1 MSKRISTL
9 IKKSGL
15 EENVLINKLIAR
27 GHDIKGPTSLI
38 DEDIFE
44 MLIEEFVPKPPA
56 KPAVKKA
63 KAKTKTKA
71 KVKAKVK
78 RVSKPKPKAVTAEKP
93 KPKAETAEKP
103 KPKAETAEKPKPKAE
118 TAEKPKPKA
127 VPAEKPKPKAETAE
141 KPKPKA
147 KAKAKTKVKA
157 KPKKAVKP
165 KVEPEPEPEVVKK
178 APEKPAPTIKPPTKK
193 IDVEALEE
201 LDEIEKEKIDSAKV
215 QMARKA
221 RAKSEKPT
229 VVVIKRKPE
238 PVVEEEKPVI
248 EEPLVKVLEL
258 DRLPEIRSLAKRIKI
273 KARHLV
279 KKLAELGIILT
290 EKDQLDAETTE
301 IIAHE
306 YDYEVKFNFKL
317 PLKKEE
323 KEEKLE
329 PRPPVITFMG
339 HVDHG
344 KTTLMD
350 HIRKSSVVDG
360 EAGGITQHIGAYK
373 VKVNDNT
380 IVFLDT
386 PGHEAFTSM
395 RARGAK
401 VTDIC
406 VLVIAADDGV
416 MPQTIEAINHAKA
429 AEAQIVVAIN
439 KIDRPGAEVDRVK
452 QQLMS
457 HELIPEGWGG
467 DIICVPVSALN
478 GDGVDELLEMLTLQS
493 EMLELKANPDK
504 PARGVII
511 ESSLSTGR
519 GSVTTAMVQEGT
531 LRIGDIALA
540 DTFYGRIRAMNDE
553 QGNRLSEAGPSTPVE
568 LMGLNGVPAAGA
580 EISVMAT
587 EKIARE
593 IAESRMHEGRVQS
606 QTLAERTN
614 LEDFLSLE
622 PEAEKK
628 QLKIIIKAD
637 VQGSLEALKGSIA
650 KIPSDKIEMNVVHS
664 GVGDITESEVMLA
677 SASNA
682 AILGFQVKSDPQ
694 LEEQARKGNVKMFF
708 FDVIYRAIDEVRL
721 VMEENLE
728 PLLQERVTGKAT
740 VKQLFASSA
749 LGTIAG
755 CYVTEGVVVRNGKV
769 RVTRNDEKVFEGE
782 IASLRHFQEEAREV
796 RAGQECGIKVK
807 GFNEVAVDDVLE
819 IFVID
824 KIAQKL

>member
-1 MSKRISTL
+1 MSKRVSTL
-9 IKKSGL
+9 IKKLGL
-15 EENVLINKLIAR
+15 EENVVIDKLIAR
-27 GHDIKGPTSLI
+27 GHDVKSATSLI
-38 DEDIFE
+38 DQDVFDQF
-44 MLIEEFVPKPPA
+44 LEELAPKTGAKPTVKKTKKPPA
-56 KPAVKKA
+56 K
-63 KAKTKTKA
+63 A
-71 KVKAKVK
+71 KVKTAPKP
-78 RVSKPKPKAVTAEKP
+78 RPEAEAAPKPKPKKAAKTKPEAKTAEKP
-93 KPKAETAEKP
+93 KAKAEPKP
-103 KPKAETAEKPKPKAE
+103 KPK
-118 TAEKPKPKA
+118 
-127 VPAEKPKPKAETAE
+127 
-141 KPKPKA
+141 
-147 KAKAKTKVKA
+147 KT
-157 KPKKAVKP
+157 VKP
-165 KVEPEPEPEVVKK
+165 KVAPEQVAEVETK
-178 APEKPAPTIKPPTKK
+178 APLKPKPEIKTPSKK
-193 IDVEALEE
+193 IDTEVLEE
-201 LDEIEKEKIDSAKV
+201 LDEIEKEKLVSAK
-215 QMARKA
+215 AEKA
-221 RAKSEKPT
+221 KKATKKRIVIIKHRPGPALKAK
-229 VVVIKRKPE
+229 
-238 PVVEEEKPVI
+238 EEKKPAAA
-248 EEPLVKVLEL
+248 EKSVKILEF
-258 DRLPEIRSLAKRIKI
+258 DRLPELRSLAKKIKI
-273 KARHLV
+273 KARHVV
-279 KKLAELGIILT
+279 KKLAELGINLT
-290 EKDQLDAETTE
+290 EKDQLDPETAE

-306 YDYEVKFNFKL
+306 YGHEVKFNFEL
-317 PLKKEE
+317 PLKKEDQ
-323 KEEKLE
+323 EEKLE

-350 HIRKSSVVDG
+350 YIRKSSVVDG

-395 RARGAK
+395 RARGAQ

-416 MPQTIEAINHAKA
+416 MPQTVEAINHAKA

-452 QQLMS
+452 QQLMT

-467 DIICVPVSALN
+467 DIICVPVSALT
-478 GDGVDELLEMLTLQS
+478 GDGVDDLIEMLALQS

-519 GSVTTAMVQEGT
+519 GAVTTAMIQEGT

-540 DTFYGRIRAMNDE
+540 DTFYGRIRAMSDE

-568 LMGLNGVPAAGA
+568 LMGLNGVPAAGSD
-580 EISVMAT
+580 ISVMAT
-587 EKIARE
+587 ERIARE
-593 IAESRMHEGRVQS
+593 IAQSRIHETRMQS
-606 QTLAERTN
+606 QTLAARTN
-614 LEDFLSLE
+614 LEDFLSMD

-664 GVGDITESEVMLA
+664 GVGDITESDVMLA

-694 LEEQARKGNVKMFF
+694 LEEQARKENVKMFF
-708 FDVIYRAIDEVRL
+708 FDIIYRAIDEVRL

-740 VKQLFASSA
+740 VKQLFSSSA

-769 RVTRNDEKVFEGE
+769 RVLRNGEKMFEGE
-782 IASLRHFQEEAREV
+782 IASLRRYQEEAREM
-796 RAGQECGIKVK
+796 RAGQECGIKIK
-807 GFNEVAVDDVLE
+807 GFNQVVVDDVLE

-824 KIAQKL
+824 KIAQTL

>member
-1 MSKRISTL
+1 LSKRVSTL
-9 IKKSGL
+9 VKKLGL
-15 EENVLINKLIAR
+15 EEKFVVDRLIAR
-27 GHDIKGPTSLI
+27 GHDVRSSTSLI
-38 DEDIFE
+38 DQDVFDKFVD
-44 MLIEEFVPKPPA
+44 EFGKKTVKKPT
-56 KPAVKKA
+56 VKKA
-63 KAKTKTKA
+63 TAKKKIKTTVKKAA
-71 KVKAKVK
+71 
-78 RVSKPKPKAVTAEKP
+78 KPKPKAEAAEKP
-93 KPKAETAEKP
+93 KPKAEAKPKAKAKPKPKPESKP
-103 KPKAETAEKPKPKAE
+103 KPKAEVKPKATPKPEAKPKPE
-118 TAEKPKPKA
+118 KA
-127 VPAEKPKPKAETAE
+127 VG
-141 KPKPKA
+141 
-147 KAKAKTKVKA
+147 
-157 KPKKAVKP
+157 P
-165 KVEPEPEPEVVKK
+165 KVEPEQVAAVAKK
-178 APEKPAPTIKPPTKK
+178 VPEKPKPEIKAPSKK
-193 IDVEALEE
+193 IDTEE
-201 LDEIEKEKIDSAKV
+201 LEQLDELEKEKLVSAK
-215 QMARKA
+215 A
-221 RAKSEKPT
+221 EKT
-229 VVVIKRKPE
+229 KKVHSKKRIVVLRHKQ
-238 PVVEEEKPVI
+238 PVVEAKEKKPVVK
-248 EEPLVKVLEL
+248 EQTVKVLEF
-258 DRLPEIRSLAKRIKI
+258 DRLPEVRSLAKRIKI
-273 KARHLV
+273 KARHVV
-279 KKLAELGIILT
+279 KKLADLGINLT
-290 EKDQLDAETTE
+290 EKDQLDPETAE

-306 YDYEVKFNFKL
+306 YDYEVKFNFEL
-317 PLKKEE
+317 PKKED
-323 KEEKLE
+323 KEENLE

-350 HIRKSSVVDG
+350 YIRKSSVVDG

-452 QQLMS
+452 QQLMT

-478 GDGVDELLEMLTLQS
+478 GDGVDDLVEMLTLQS

-519 GSVTTAMVQEGT
+519 GSVTTAMIQEGT

-553 QGNRLSEAGPSTPVE
+553 KGNRLTEAGPSTPVE

-580 EISVMAT
+580 DISVVGA
-587 EKIARE
+587 ERIARE
-593 IAESRMHEGRVQS
+593 IAQTRIHEARMQS
-606 QTLAERTN
+606 QTLADRVN
-614 LEDFLSLE
+614 LEDFLSAE

-664 GVGDITESEVMLA
+664 GVGDITESDIMLA

-769 RVTRNDEKVFEGE
+769 RITRNGENLFEGE
-782 IASLRHFQEEAREV
+782 IASLRRYQEEAREM

-807 GFNEVAVDDVLE
+807 GFNNVAVDDVFE